1 MKKALLKFGA
11 IILAGLIVIG
21 FIESQAWRQ
30 MNVLQQDFAAIQA
43 ESFLLGIRLQAGVT
57 VLNGALLRF
66 QLSGD
71 VEERARFQTEARALQ
86 QWVANARS
94 HLISRT
100 EQDLLRQWESAF
112 AIYLEDARPLLE
124 RGLRGI
130 RRDTSIAVHQQISE
144 LSSLVVRSAD
154 ALAAEQKAS
163 LPRFFEA
170 SESAIAA
177 LQRSQLA
184 ALMLQLGLLIVSATV
199 VYRTMI
205 APLRTQLTESREL
218 IERQEKL
225 ASLGTLAAGVAH
237 EIRNPLTAVK
247 FRLFS
252 FKKALTP
259 DLASHEDIV
268 IIGNEINRL
277 ERIVKDFLDFA
288 RPSEPE
294 PTLVPAGVVLE
305 EVRNLMA
312 PHLLKQAIS
321 LSVDAVDNPMLRVDR
336 HQIQQVLINLL
347 NNAAESMNG
356 HGVIILRSRTGM
368 TRLAGRSVAV
378 AILEVTDNGRGMT
391 PEVQR
396 RIFDPFYSTREGG
409 TGLGLSIA
417 LRIVEKHG
425 GDIQFHSQVNKGT
438 TFQIHLPLNVTDE
451 IPDTTH

>member
-1 MKKALLKFGA
+1 MKKAIFKFGA
-11 IILAGLIVIG
+11 IILVGLVLIG
-21 FIESQAWRQ
+21 VIESQAWRQ
-30 MNVLQQDFAAIQA
+30 MQVLQQDFAAMHT
-43 ESFLLGIRLQAGVT
+43 ESLMLGVRLQAGIST
-57 VLNGALLRF
+57 LNGALLRF

-71 VEERARFQTEARALQ
+71 PEERVRFQTEIRALQ
-86 QWVANARS
+86 QWVSDARP
-94 HLISRT
+94 HLISET
-100 EQDLLRQWESAF
+100 ERDLLGRWETAF
-112 AIYLEDARPLLE
+112 AGYLEDTRPLLE

-130 RRDTSIAVHQQISE
+130 RRDTSIAVQQKITD
-144 LSSLVVRSAD
+144 LSTSVLRGAE

-170 SESAIAA
+170 SEKAIAA
-177 LQRSQLA
+177 LQTSQMA
-184 ALMLQLGLLIVSATV
+184 ALALQLMLLLVSATV

-259 DLASHEDIV
+259 ELASHEDIV

-277 ERIVKDFLDFA
+277 ERIVKDFLQFA

-294 PTLVPAGVVLE
+294 TTQIHAGVLLE

-312 PHLLKQAIS
+312 AHLLKQDIA
-321 LSVDAVDNPMLRVDR
+321 LNVETMDNPILGVDR
-336 HQIQQVLINLL
+336 HQMQQVLINLL
-347 NNAAESMNG
+347 NNAVESMNG
-356 HGVIILRSRTGM
+356 HGTIILRCRTGVS
-368 TRLAGRSVAV
+368 RLGRRTVPV
-378 AILEVTDNGRGMT
+378 AILEIADNGRGMA
-391 PEVQR
+391 PDVQR
-396 RIFDPFYSTREGG
+396 RVFDPFYSTREGG

-425 GDIQFHSQVNKGT
+425 GNIQFQSQINKGT
-438 TFQIHLPLNVTDE
+438 TFQIHLPLNANNETSN
-451 IPDTTH
+451 TAH